1 MGEEGSG
8 AGGYA
13 KESSEAFQAAQKRTF
28 HDLAKASDIIIT
40 TAAIPGRPSPRLIE
54 DYMVQDMRPGS
65 VIVDLAAVGGGNC
78 SLTKINEMYV
88 HHNGVTILGYTDLPS
103 RMARQ
108 ASDMWA
114 NNMSNLLDHISQ
126 LVRTDGNDQKGCKK
140 VMSNLKGL
148 VERVIRDGNKPEEQ
162 SMEDLVIAQ
171 SVVAYGGQALNPPPP
186 PPPQGAPPKKLESG
200 GAPVD
205 IKKESVVGGG
215 ALMSVQSMMICLCG
229 ILVFVGWLDYKAF
242 TMLLMV
248 FMLSAWVGYMLV
260 WNVQP
265 ALHTPLMSVS
275 NAISGQVVLGGIFM
289 VSSDNTYMAAF
300 AGAAIVVASMNVFG
314 GFMVTYKMLAMF
326 RK

>member
-1 MGEEGSG
+1 
-8 AGGYA
+8 
-13 KESSEAFQAAQKRTF
+13 
-28 HDLAKASDIIIT
+28 
-40 TAAIPGRPSPRLIE
+40 
-54 DYMVQDMRPGS
+54 
-65 VIVDLAAVGGGNC
+65 
-78 SLTKINEMYV
+78 
-88 HHNGVTILGYTDLPS
+88 VTILGYTDLPG

-126 LVRTDGNDQKGCKK
+126 LVRTEGDGQRGCDK
-140 VMSNLKGL
+140 VMSNLEGL
-148 VERVIRDGNKPEEQ
+148 VEKVLKDGNKPEEQ
-162 SMEDLVIAQ
+162 SMEDLVVAQ

-186 PPPQGAPPKKLESG
+186 PQPQGAPPKKAES
-200 GAPVD
+200 AVAQVD
-205 IKKESVVGGG
+205 IKKESVFGGG
-215 ALMSVQSMMICLCG
+215 PLFSVQSMMVCLCG
-229 ILVFVGWLDYKAF
+229 ILVFIGWLDYKAF

-289 VSSDNTYMAAF
+289 VSSDNVYMAAF
-300 AGAAIVVASMNVFG
+300 AGAAIAVASMNVFG

-326 RK
+326 KK